1 VLEGN
6 ASPLPQPPILR
17 RKPDSC
23 LLSGNSGDIGAP
35 DGIWFFTLKILPQKM
50 GKFVVSVGNCGY
62 SMALASTLKTHGAH
76 QFRHLTLTK
85 GSLLSE

>member
-1 VLEGN
+1 MI
-6 ASPLPQPPILR
+6 PQKRHHCEESQVAAFFL
-17 RKPDSC
+17 
-23 LLSGNSGDIGAP
+23 GNSGDIGAP

-50 GKFVVSVGNCGY
+50 GKFVVSVGNCGC

>member
-1 VLEGN
+1 MIPQKRHHREESQVAAFSLGN
-6 ASPLPQPPILR
+6 I
-17 RKPDSC
+17 
-23 LLSGNSGDIGAP
+23 GDIGAP

-62 SMALASTLKTHGAH
+62 SMALASTLKNH
-76 QFRHLTLTK
+76 LTK